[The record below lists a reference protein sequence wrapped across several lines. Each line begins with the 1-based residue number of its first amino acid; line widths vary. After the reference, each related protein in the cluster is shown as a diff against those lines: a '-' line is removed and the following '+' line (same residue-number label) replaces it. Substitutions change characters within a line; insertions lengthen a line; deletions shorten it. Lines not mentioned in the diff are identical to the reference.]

1 MWLCRLTVAV
11 LASSHN
17 VKALDPI
24 DKVTV
29 VTLKVRDNCC
39 RPQVVPNATF
49 SLIELSQVER
59 KSEGVLCSTIHV
71 NGNLLVRPM

>member
-1 MWLCRLTVAV
+1 MWLRRLTVAV

-29 VTLKVRDNCC
+29 VTLKVCDNSVDIKSFII
-39 RPQVVPNATF
+39 RPFP
-49 SLIELSQVER
+49 S
-59 KSEGVLCSTIHV
+59 
-71 NGNLLVRPM
+71 

>member
-1 MWLCRLTVAV
+1 MWPRRLTVAV

-39 RPQVVPNATF
+39 QP
-49 SLIELSQVER
+49 
-59 KSEGVLCSTIHV
+59 KSFLMGPFPS
-71 NGNLLVRPM
+71 